1 MTRNT
6 VHRVEHDDASGT
18 PSGHNPALDGY
29 GGPRIVVNPST
40 FENEKDSLC
49 VAFDEG
55 FRILMEHMDF
65 ECVSEPTDEQ
75 RRFFADTAYADDEVQ
90 LRRTILARICTLDT
104 SVKDPTDEQLQEAV
118 EFLDSVMEAGAP
130 QNEWE
135 QRSVQRLRDIVAAI
149 PAAGKAPPA
158 SCVDVGPEGDSG
170 AQVQAAI
177 GGGETDD
184 EKEKTHDQ
192 ATVEKEAKSTEG
204 QDLDDDGS
212 VIDHSKDVE
221 AAGMDP
227 NDVAKDGGM
236 ETGGEPT
243 KPDEEPPQT
252 DGLTI
257 HIGAST
263 SISDGGG
270 RGGNRRQNREPRKG
284 SIEAG
289 LHADNPANRLEG
301 GTHTRD
307 GTAGSIRDGLHAD
320 NPANRLEGGTH
331 TRDGMSGSIRDGLH
345 ADNPANRLEGGTRTR
360 DGMSG
365 AINKPITTA
374 AEMGPKVSEEGRID
388 KPIKKR
394 ENPV

>member
-6 VHRVEHDDASGT
+6 VHRAEHGDASEA

-40 FENEKDSLC
+40 FGNEKDALC

-55 FRILMEHMDF
+55 FRILMEHMGF

-149 PAAGKAPPA
+149 PPAGKAPPA
-158 SCVDVGPEGDSG
+158 SGVDVGPEGGSG
-170 AQVQAAI
+170 AQVQATI

-184 EKEKTHDQ
+184 DEERASEQ
-192 ATVEKEAKSTEG
+192 ATAENEPESTEG
-204 QDLDDDGS
+204 QDLNDDGS

-227 NDVAKDGGM
+227 NDVAKDGGT
-236 ETGGEPT
+236 EAGEEPM
-243 KPDEEPPQT
+243 KPHEEPPQT

-257 HIGAST
+257 HIGAT
-263 SISDGGG
+263 VGISDSGG
-270 RGGNRRQNREPRKG
+270 RGGNRQQKREPG
-284 SIEAG
+284 Q
-289 LHADNPANRLEG
+289 
-301 GTHTRD
+301 GTI
-307 GTAGSIRDGLHAD
+307 GAGLHAD

-331 TRDGMSGSIRDGLH
+331 TRDGMSG
-345 ADNPANRLEGGTRTR
+345 
-360 DGMSG
+360 

-374 AEMGPKVSEEGRID
+374 AEMGSKVSEEGRID
-388 KPIKKR
+388 NPIKKDKTR
-394 ENPV
+394 I

>member
-1 MTRNT
+1 M
-6 VHRVEHDDASGT
+6 
-18 PSGHNPALDGY
+18 
-29 GGPRIVVNPST
+29 
-40 FENEKDSLC
+40 
-49 VAFDEG
+49 
-55 FRILMEHMDF
+55 
-65 ECVSEPTDEQ
+65 
-75 RRFFADTAYADDEVQ
+75 
-90 LRRTILARICTLDT
+90 
-104 SVKDPTDEQLQEAV
+104 
-118 EFLDSVMEAGAP
+118 
-130 QNEWE
+130 
-135 QRSVQRLRDIVAAI
+135 
-149 PAAGKAPPA
+149 
-158 SCVDVGPEGDSG
+158 
-170 AQVQAAI
+170 
-177 GGGETDD
+177 
-184 EKEKTHDQ
+184 
-192 ATVEKEAKSTEG
+192 EKEAKSTEG

-320 NPANRLEGGTH
+320 NPANRLEGGT
-331 TRDGMSGSIRDGLH
+331 
-345 ADNPANRLEGGTRTR
+345 RTR

>member
-55 FRILMEHMDF
+55 FRILMEHMGF

-158 SCVDVGPEGDSG
+158 SGVDVRPEGDPG
-170 AQVQAAI
+170 AQV
-177 GGGETDD
+177 
-184 EKEKTHDQ
+184 
-192 ATVEKEAKSTEG
+192 
-204 QDLDDDGS
+204 
-212 VIDHSKDVE
+212 
-221 AAGMDP
+221 
-227 NDVAKDGGM
+227 
-236 ETGGEPT
+236 
-243 KPDEEPPQT
+243 
-252 DGLTI
+252 
-257 HIGAST
+257 
-263 SISDGGG
+263 
-270 RGGNRRQNREPRKG
+270 
-284 SIEAG
+284 
-289 LHADNPANRLEG
+289 
-301 GTHTRD
+301 
-307 GTAGSIRDGLHAD
+307 
-320 NPANRLEGGTH
+320 
-331 TRDGMSGSIRDGLH
+331 
-345 ADNPANRLEGGTRTR
+345 
-360 DGMSG
+360 
-365 AINKPITTA
+365 
-374 AEMGPKVSEEGRID
+374 
-388 KPIKKR
+388 
-394 ENPV
+394 

>member
-40 FENEKDSLC
+40 FGNEKDALC

-149 PAAGKAPPA
+149 PPAGKAPPA
-158 SCVDVGPEGDSG
+158 SGVDGGPEGDSG

-184 EKEKTHDQ
+184 EKEKEKEKTHDQ
-192 ATVEKEAKSTEG
+192 ATAEKEAKSTEG
-204 QDLDDDGS
+204 QDLNDDGS

-243 KPDEEPPQT
+243 KPDEELPQT

-307 GTAGSIRDGLHAD
+307 GTAGSIGDGLHAD

-331 TRDGMSGSIRDGLH
+331 TRDGE
-345 ADNPANRLEGGTRTR
+345 P
-360 DGMSG
+360 G

-394 ENPV
+394 ENPA

>member
-1 MTRNT
+1 MERKNS
-6 VHRVEHDDASGT
+6 V

-29 GGPRIVVNPST
+29 DGPRIIVNPST
-40 FENEKDSLC
+40 FHNRKDSLC

-55 FRILMEHMDF
+55 FRILMEYMDF
-65 ECVSEPTDEQ
+65 ECVAEPTDEQ

-118 EFLDSVMEAGAP
+118 EFLDSVMESGAP

-149 PAAGKAPPA
+149 PPAGKAPPA
-158 SCVDVGPEGDSG
+158 SGVDVEPEGDSG

-184 EKEKTHDQ
+184 EERASEQ
-192 ATVEKEAKSTEG
+192 ATAEKEPESTEG
-204 QDLDDDGS
+204 KDLNGDGS
-212 VIDHSKDVE
+212 VIDHSKDMEV
-221 AAGMDP
+221 AGGMDP
-227 NDVAKDGGM
+227 NDVAKDGGADPD
-236 ETGGEPT
+236 GEPT

-307 GTAGSIRDGLHAD
+307 GAAGSIRDGLHAD

-331 TRDGMSGSIRDGLH
+331 TRDG
-345 ADNPANRLEGGTRTR
+345 T
-360 DGMSG
+360 SG
-365 AINKPITTA
+365 AINKPITTDA
-374 AEMGPKVSEEGRID
+374 GMGPKVSEDGRID
-388 KPIKKR
+388 KPIRKR
-394 ENPV
+394 GHPV

>member
-1 MTRNT
+1 MERKNS
-6 VHRVEHDDASGT
+6 V

-29 GGPRIVVNPST
+29 SGPRIVVNPST
-40 FENEKDSLC
+40 FKNEKDALC

-55 FRILMEHMDF
+55 FRLVMEYMDF

-104 SVKDPTDEQLQEAV
+104 SIKDPTDEQLQEAV
-118 EFLDSVMEAGAP
+118 EFLDSVMESGAP

-135 QRSVQRLRDIVAAI
+135 QRSVQRLRDVVASI
-149 PAAGKAPPA
+149 PPAGKAPPA
-158 SCVDVGPEGDSG
+158 SGVDVEPEGDSG
-170 AQVQAAI
+170 APVQAAI

-184 EKEKTHDQ
+184 DEARASEQATAEKEP
-192 ATVEKEAKSTEG
+192 ESTEDK
-204 QDLDDDGS
+204 DLNGDGS
-212 VIDHSKDVE
+212 VIDHSKDMEV
-221 AAGMDP
+221 AGMDP
-227 NDVAKDGGM
+227 NDVAKDGGADP
-236 ETGGEPT
+236 GGEPAKPDEDPT
-243 KPDEEPPQT
+243 KPDEDPTHT
-252 DGLTI
+252 DELTI
-257 HIGAST
+257 HIGAT
-263 SISDGGG
+263 VGISDSGG
-270 RGGNRRQNREPRKG
+270 RGGNRQQKREPG
-284 SIEAG
+284 QGTIGAG

-307 GTAGSIRDGLHAD
+307 GTAGSIGAGLHAN

-331 TRDGMSGSIRDGLH
+331 TRDGTAGSIGAGLH
-345 ADNPANRLEGGTRTR
+345 ANNPANRLEGGTHTR

-388 KPIKKR
+388 KSIKKDKTR
-394 ENPV
+394 I

>member
-1 MTRNT
+1 MERKNS
-6 VHRVEHDDASGT
+6 V

-29 GGPRIVVNPST
+29 DGPRIVVNPST

-55 FRILMEHMDF
+55 FRILMEYMGFDP
-65 ECVSEPTDEQ
+65 VSEPTDEQ
-75 RRFFADTAYADDEVQ
+75 RRFFANTAYADDEVQ

-118 EFLDSVMEAGAP
+118 EFLDSVMESGAP

-149 PAAGKAPPA
+149 PPAGKAPPA
-158 SCVDVGPEGDSG
+158 SGVDVEPEGDSG

-184 EKEKTHDQ
+184 EERASEQ
-192 ATVEKEAKSTEG
+192 ATAEKEPESTEG
-204 QDLDDDGS
+204 KDLNGDGS
-212 VIDHSKDVE
+212 VIDHSKDMEV
-221 AAGMDP
+221 AGGMDP
-227 NDVAKDGGM
+227 NDVAKDGGADP
-236 ETGGEPT
+236 GGEPAKPSEEPT
-243 KPDEEPPQT
+243 KPDEEPTQT
-252 DGLTI
+252 GGLTI
-257 HIGAST
+257 HIGASVG
-263 SISDGGG
+263 ISDSGGK
-270 RGGNRRQNREPRKG
+270 GGNRQQKREPG
-284 SIEAG
+284 QGTIGAG

-307 GTAGSIRDGLHAD
+307 GTAGSISAGLHAD

-331 TRDGMSGSIRDGLH
+331 
-345 ADNPANRLEGGTRTR
+345 TR

-388 KPIKKR
+388 KLIKKDKTR
-394 ENPV
+394 I